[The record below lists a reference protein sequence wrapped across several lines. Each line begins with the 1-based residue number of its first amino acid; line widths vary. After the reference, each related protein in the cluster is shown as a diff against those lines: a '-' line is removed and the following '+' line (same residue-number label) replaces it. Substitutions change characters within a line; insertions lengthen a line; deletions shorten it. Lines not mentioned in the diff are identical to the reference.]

1 MGHAT
6 GVACKAG
13 AKSSGNTIKGMSK
26 CKAGAKSSGNTI
38 KGMSKRKA
46 GAKSIGNTMK
56 GMSKYKSGKR
66 SGVRRGANVALVVR
80 QPWANYILDGAKTWE
95 IRGSKTTRR
104 GWIHLA
110 QSGTGKLVGGARLV
124 DCIRVPHS
132 EFMKHRDLHCVPA
145 LSVVK
150 YKAIYAWVFRGA
162 RRYKEPFEYS
172 HTAGASIWVRV

>member
-1 MGHAT
+1 MGNKGGK
-6 GVACKAG
+6 GVVGNKG
-13 AKSSGNTIKGMSK
+13 GKGVVGNRGNTTVGKPK
-26 CKAGAKSSGNTI
+26 C
-38 KGMSKRKA
+38 M
-46 GAKSIGNTMK
+46 
-56 GMSKYKSGKR
+56 SGKR

-172 HTAGASIWVRV
+172 HTTGAIIWVRV